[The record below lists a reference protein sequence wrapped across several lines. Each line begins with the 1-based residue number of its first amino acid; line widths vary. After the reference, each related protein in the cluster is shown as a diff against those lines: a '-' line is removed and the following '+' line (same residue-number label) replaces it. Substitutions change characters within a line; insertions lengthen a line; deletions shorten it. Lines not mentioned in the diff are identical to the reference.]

1 MSNASSSLAGKVLV
15 VGGSTGH
22 LGRAVVEHAL
32 QNGAR
37 VAMPVRKPWQV
48 DKVRAQ
54 FAGQP
59 VLVGCV
65 PDVDGEAAAGFMKGA
80 NDALGPIDALLCCN
94 GAFAHGAIGKDPAG
108 ELGELMTAN
117 LFSVANLARAAIGP
131 MRRRKQGSI
140 VCVGSAMVGKGGPGT
155 VNYLAS
161 KAALHEWMRAL
172 AGELQGS
179 GVRAHAVLPG
189 TIDTP
194 ANRAAMPDQDP
205 SQWLPLAHVVDV
217 LMFAAFQ
224 SNGAGP
230 LLAVARALR

>member
-1 MSNASSSLAGKVLV
+1 MSNAPVSLAGKVLV

-32 QNGAR
+32 NQGAR

-54 FAGQP
+54 FAGKP

-94 GAFAHGAIGKDPAG
+94 GAFAFGAIGKDPAG
-108 ELGELMTAN
+108 ELGELLTAN
-117 LFSVANLARAAIGP
+117 LLSVANLARAAIGP

-155 VNYLAS
+155 ANYLAS
-161 KAALHEWMRAL
+161 KAALHEWVRAL
-172 AGELQGS
+172 AVELEGS
-179 GVRAHAVLPG
+179 GVRARAVLPS

-205 SQWLPLAHVVDV
+205 SLWLPLALVVDAV
-217 LMFAAFQ
+217 FAAAFAP
-224 SNGAGP
+224 SAAGP
-230 LLAVARALR
+230 LLEVARALR